1 MDFLH
6 LPVELLHV
14 ILLHLTHEEI
24 LSFTEI
30 SSACYRICDDAYF
43 LARKTSHSLC
53 LPKETVSFIPVY
65 RKYYRKLNKK
75 LIRRL
80 APRDFGYEWEEK
92 NEKIVQD
99 VIDAGANLTVR
110 HCGMT
115 PLQIAIENEESKIVN
130 MLLTAGSDANAK
142 GPFGL
147 NALLMCLIHF
157 DFEPKRILTTIEHYK
172 DKSMFEILTMLLEY
186 GADLPEHDSSTIT
199 FAIRRLFKDGRG
211 REILLR
217 VPSYEKNPRFYSH
230 LHKII
235 TKRLS

>member
-30 SSACYRICDDAYF
+30 SSACYRICDNAYF

-75 LIRRL
+75 LIQTL
-80 APRDFGYEWEEK
+80 APQDFGYDWEEE
-92 NEKIVQD
+92 NEKVVQD
-99 VIDAGANLTVR
+99 VIDSGANLHFHYR
-110 HCGMT
+110 GMT
-115 PLQIAIENEESKIVN
+115 PLQIAIENEESKMVN
-130 MLLTAGSDANAK
+130 MLLTAGSDANAR

-147 NALLMCLIHF
+147 NALLMCLIYF
-157 DFEPKRILTTIEHYK
+157 DFDSNLTTIKCHK
-172 DKSMFEILTMLLEY
+172 DKKMFEILTMLLED
-186 GADLPEHDSSTIT
+186 GADLPEHDSSIIT
-199 FAIRRLFKDGRG
+199 FAISRLFKDERG
-211 REILLR
+211 REILSC
-217 VPSYEKNPRFYSH
+217 VPSNEKNPRFYSK
-230 LHKII
+230 L
-235 TKRLS
+235 RQLLRD

>member
-43 LARKTSHSLC
+43 LARKTSHRLC

-65 RKYYRKLNKK
+65 RKYYRKLNKE
-75 LIRRL
+75 LIRTL
-80 APRDFGYEWEEK
+80 APQDFGYFYFREEE
-92 NEKIVQD
+92 NEKAVQN

-110 HCGMT
+110 HSGMT
-115 PLQIAIENEESKIVN
+115 PLQIAIENEESKMVN
-130 MLLTAGSDANAK
+130 MLLTAGSDANAR

-147 NALLMCLIHF
+147 NALLMCLIYF
-157 DFEPKRILTTIEHYK
+157 DFDSNLTNIKCHK
-172 DKSMFEILTMLLEY
+172 NKKMFEILLMLLEY
-186 GADLPEHDSSTIT
+186 GADLPEHDSSILT
-199 FAIRRLFKDGRG
+199 FVISKLFKDGRG
-211 REILLR
+211 REILSR
-217 VPSYEKNPRFYSH
+217 VPSNEKNPRFYS
-230 LHKII
+230 
-235 TKRLS
+235 RLRQILRD